1 MVLKPPFTP
10 DSSEIFISKSMPAR
24 PLIIK
29 ASKKEYEL
37 KLLYSYR
44 ILKEIIYWLLVV
56 LYYY

>member
-37 KLLYSYR
+37 TKAS
-44 ILKEIIYWLLVV
+44 I
-56 LYYY
+56 